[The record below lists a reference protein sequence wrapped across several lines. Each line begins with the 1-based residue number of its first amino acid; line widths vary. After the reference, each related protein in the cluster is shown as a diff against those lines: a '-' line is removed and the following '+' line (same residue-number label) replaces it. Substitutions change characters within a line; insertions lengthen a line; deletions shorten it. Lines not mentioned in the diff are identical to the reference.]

1 MIATSAT
8 ATPPSSPASRPAAP
22 RGVGQVLSV
31 VSQKG
36 GVGKTTTAVNLAAAF
51 ARRGL
56 RTLLVDVDPQ
66 GSVRYGAGLRR
77 GHATAGF
84 FDYLT
89 GRTGLREII
98 LPTQLP
104 WLRVLLV
111 GTVTEEA
118 THAGYQALVADTDML
133 HDVLAEARS
142 RCDVVIVDTPPG
154 LGAVVRRAI
163 EASQH
168 VLVTLQCEPLALQTT
183 PQILR
188 AIQDIASTNAEL
200 TLDGILLTM
209 YDGLSPACTRVV
221 EYVRRNLPA
230 DMILDI
236 VIPRTAASADAFAAG
251 QPVVLREPADPAAQ
265 AYVNL
270 ATLLA
275 ERFR

>member
-1 MIATSAT
+1 
-8 ATPPSSPASRPAAP
+8 
-22 RGVGQVLSV
+22 VGHVLSI

-56 RTLLVDVDPQ
+56 KTLLIDVDPQ

-77 GHATAGF
+77 GHETYGFADFLAG
-84 FDYLT
+84 T
-89 GRTGLREII
+89 RSLRDVI
-98 LPTQLP
+98 LPTALP
-104 WLRVLLV
+104 WLRVILA
-111 GTVTEEA
+111 GTVSDEA
-118 THAGYQALVADTDML
+118 EHGFYQQLVAETNVL
-133 HDVLAEARS
+133 HELLTTS
-142 RCDVVIVDTPPG
+142 RERAHVVIVDTPPG
-154 LGAVVRRAI
+154 LGAITRRAL

-168 VLVTLQCEPLALQTT
+168 VIVPLQAEPLALQTT

-188 AIQDIASTNAEL
+188 GIQDVVRVNEDL

-209 YDGLSPACTRVV
+209 FDAGNPASERTAQ
-221 EYVRRNLPA
+221 YVRRHLPHNMVF
-230 DMILDI
+230 DL
-236 VIPRTAASADAFAAG
+236 VVPRTAAAADAFAAG
-251 QPVVLREPADPAAQ
+251 QPVVVREPGDAASQ